1 MVAGND
7 IQTPN
12 LLFVFKGSKVE
23 APNLR
28 SGAFRNPKVYKYH
41 YFQLLLI
48 YNIIALGLAL
58 GKQMGQLAV
67 RDIFATACIALH
79 LTKS

>member
-1 MVAGND
+1 MTFGT
-7 IQTPN
+7 QTYC
-12 LLFVFKGSKVE
+12 LF
-23 APNLR
+23 LR
-28 SGAFRNPKVYKYH
+28 DQKWRLPIFDPEHLATPKVYKYH

-58 GKQMGQLAV
+58 GKQMRQLAV

-79 LTKS
+79 FTKS